1 MNNSLNNN
9 TIVAKPPL
17 VVELIGPAGAGKTTL
32 LRALS
37 QRHKTI
43 QPDIR
48 LSKIRNIPFFA
59 SNTFSL
65 LPTYLRQYR
74 HSRWFNRREARSM
87 VYLKAW
93 LHVLGQQASNN
104 DRVAIF
110 DHGPIYRLAVLR
122 EFGPEITTSQ
132 PYKRWW
138 ASLLNQW
145 TATLDIVIWL
155 DAPNAILL
163 ERIRARDHWHLIKE
177 KCEREAYEF
186 LTRYRTA
193 LEQII
198 AESVTDR
205 QVTLLRFDSNQESVE
220 QMVNKILAIF
230 DAVRRL

>member
-1 MNNSLNNN
+1 VNNELTSN
-9 TIVAKPPL
+9 TVVEKPPL

-37 QRHKTI
+37 RRRKEI
-43 QPDIR
+43 QPELR
-48 LSKIRNIPFFA
+48 LSKTRNIPFFI

-74 HSRWFNRREARSM
+74 QGRWFDRRETRSM

-93 LHVLGQQASNN
+93 LHVVGQQASNH
-104 DRVAIF
+104 DRVIIL

-122 EFGPEITTSQ
+122 EFGPEISKSQ
-132 PYKRWW
+132 PYQRWW

-145 TATLDIVIWL
+145 TAALDIVIWL

-163 ERIRARDHWHLIKE
+163 ERIHARDHWHTIKE
-177 KCEREAYEF
+177 KCEQEAYEY
-186 LTRYRTA
+186 LTHYRTA
-193 LEQII
+193 LERII
-198 AESVTDR
+198 AESVTDG
-205 QVTLLRFDSNQESVE
+205 QITLLRFDTDQETVE
-220 QMVNKILAIF
+220 QIVEKTLATF